1 MDEKQIA
8 LLESLKKSITLVI
21 WYKVRYPIIL
31 RSGRRHGRSVQQT
44 LSAQYDKKEACH
56 LGGRRSFSTVDIV
69 AEVSNDSRFR
79 TVV

>member
-44 LSAQYDKKEACH
+44 LSAQ
-56 LGGRRSFSTVDIV
+56 
-69 AEVSNDSRFR
+69 
-79 TVV
+79 